1 MITGGTGLIGS
12 RLIELLG
19 QSGYRVSVVS
29 RRKEA
34 VPGAAVWQW
43 DVARQFI
50 EAGAVEQADHIVH
63 LAGAGVADERWTP
76 ARKREIMDSR
86 TQSARLLHDTLAR
99 TGHRPKT
106 FVSASAVGLYGAD
119 RGDALLDEN
128 SPPGTDFLAEV
139 SKAWEQSARQ
149 IESIGIR
156 TVLLRIGIVLSEK
169 GGALAKIA
177 APVKLGAGAALG
189 SGRQWMSWIHVEDL
203 CRMVLFALQNP
214 ALSGPYNAVGPH
226 PATNADLT
234 RTLAHVLGRP
244 LLLPNVPKL
253 ALKLAF
259 GELAATVLGSLRVS
273 NRRIAEAGFAYQYPE
288 LEAALRELYGKAES
302 K

>member
-1 MITGGTGLIGS
+1 LVGS
-12 RLIELLG
+12 RLIEILTA
-19 QSGYRVSVVS
+19 SGYRVSVVS

-43 DVARQFI
+43 DVAQQQI
-50 EAGAVEQADHIVH
+50 EVGAVEQADHIVH
-63 LAGAGVADERWTP
+63 LAGAGVADERWTA

-86 TQSARLLHDTLAR
+86 TQSTRLLHDALAR

-139 SKAWEQSARQ
+139 TKAWEQSARQ
-149 IESIGIR
+149 VESLGIR
-156 TVLLRIGIVLSEK
+156 TVLLRIGIVLSTQ

-189 SGRQWMSWIHVEDL
+189 SGRQWMSWIHVDDL

-244 LLLPNVPKL
+244 LLLPNVPKF

-288 LEAALRELYGKAES
+288 LEAALRELYEKAES
-302 K
+302 R